1 MSLEHRLEK
10 LPITSFGFFSRKTM
24 ASDRP
29 GDSSMVGPL
38 VSMGLSGRMEG
49 LRRPCRCQ
57 SLCLLDPSPGTAAAS
72 LPASA
77 GLLGSRRWGQLD
89 AFSRRTWPG
98 LSGCLAGPTSD
109 LLRPLLPSCGAVL
122 LQDPLAGASDSSE
135 SPGSKVG
142 RWTSGVHG
150 VVGEEGCRRA
160 VMLLKARP
168 GGTSL
173 LHLPTAAK
181 VSVARPVAG
190 GQETRPAEGGVDT
203 VHSSQTGLGLP

>member
-10 LPITSFGFFSRKTM
+10 FPMTSFGFFSRKTM

-29 GDSSMVGPL
+29 GDPSMAGPL
-38 VSMGLSGRMEG
+38 VSEGLSGRMEG

-57 SLCLLDPSPGTAAAS
+57 SLCLLDPSPGATAAS
-72 LPASA
+72 LPSSA

-98 LSGCLAGPTSD
+98 FSGCLAGPTSD
-109 LLRPLLPSCGAVL
+109 LLKPLLPSWEAVL

-135 SPGSKVG
+135 SPGSEVG
-142 RWTSGVHG
+142 CWTSGVHG
-150 VVGEEGCRRA
+150 VVGEEGFRRA

-168 GGTSL
+168 GATSL
-173 LHLPTAAK
+173 LHLPTEAK
-181 VSVARPVAG
+181 ASPDRPVAG
-190 GQETRPAEGGVDT
+190 GQETRPTEGGVEM
-203 VHSSQTGLGLP
+203 VHS